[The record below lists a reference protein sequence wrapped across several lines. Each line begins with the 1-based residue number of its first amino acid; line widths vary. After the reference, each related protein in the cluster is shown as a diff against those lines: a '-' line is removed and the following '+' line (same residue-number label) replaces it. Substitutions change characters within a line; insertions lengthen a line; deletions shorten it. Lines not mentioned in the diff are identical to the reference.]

1 MAEPAPATPTTTAAT
16 SAVAQSRTEGY
27 EGAPSA
33 AAARTETPGS
43 PQARATEL
51 GVVIGRGVA
60 RGARAVAYERE
71 AGEPLYRPLWI
82 YAVDPG
88 AARSEGATVIIN
100 VPYEPLRDGP
110 EGALFKVVPRD
121 ASTGT
126 RYKTLNPNAVD
137 ILLGSGRAPSPG
149 DARFHQQMVYAVCSA
164 VYAAFRRA
172 LGRQITWGFE
182 RTSADDP
189 DGGHLLLF
197 PHGGQRENA
206 WYDPVEGSL
215 RFGYY
220 RAKDDVAGRNVPRG
234 YVFTALSHDIVAHE
248 VTHALLDGLRSHFL
262 LPTSPDVL
270 GFHEGFADVIAI
282 LQHFS
287 YPEVV
292 RAAIAGSRG
301 SVSQSELLT
310 GLARQFG
317 HTTGTKGALRTAVE
331 VNDRGEVVPRLYE
344 VDAEQHEMGSV
355 LVSAVFD
362 AFLTVFK
369 RKTARYVRLA
379 TEGSGVLPLGELPA
393 DLQSVLAER
402 ASKLASQF
410 LAICI
415 RAIDYCPPVDIELG
429 EFLRALLT
437 ADYDLVPD
445 DPWGYRE
452 AMIEAFSRH
461 RIYPPQV
468 RSLAEDELRW
478 QPPARAIDRAEELTF
493 ARLQFRGDPGSA
505 ADARE
510 LERQAAAIG
519 AIVVND
525 FEQFG
530 MATPGQG
537 ADGDFLEQPCVQ
549 SVRSCRRV
557 GPDGQVVF
565 DLVAEVTQRRI
576 VAHPEGDFDMY
587 GGATVLIGPNG
598 EIRYVIA
605 KNVSNAR
612 RTERHRQFVQGR
624 GRVLW
629 QIGADDRWS
638 PRRDLFEL
646 LHQKKHA
653 PEADDLA

>member
-1 MAEPAPATPTTTAAT
+1 MAERPDPATPTTTAAAA
-16 SAVAQSRTEGY
+16 AVTQSRTESY
-27 EGAPSA
+27 LAPSA
-33 AAARTETPGS
+33 PAALAAGTPPS
-43 PQARATEL
+43 PQARAAAL
-51 GVVIGRGVA
+51 GFVIGRGVA
-60 RGARAVAYERE
+60 RGAQAAAYERLS
-71 AGEPLYRPLWI
+71 GDPLYRPLWI

-88 AARSEGATVIIN
+88 AARGDGATAIIN

-110 EGALFKVVPRD
+110 EGALFKVVSRD
-121 ASTGT
+121 AGTGT
-126 RYKTLNPNAVD
+126 RYKTLDPNAVD
-137 ILLGSGRAPSPG
+137 VLLQSGRAPSPA

-172 LGRQITWGFE
+172 LGRQVAWGFE
-182 RTSADDP
+182 RTSGDDP
-189 DGGHLLLF
+189 EGTHLLLF

-220 RAKDDVAGRNVPRG
+220 RAKDDVAGRNVPSG

-248 VTHALLDGLRSHFL
+248 VTHALLDGLRSHFM

-270 GFHEGFADVIAI
+270 GFHEGFADVVAI

-292 RAAIAGSRG
+292 HTAIAASRG
-301 SVSQSELLT
+301 TLSQAELLV

-317 HTTGTKGALRTAVE
+317 HTTGAKQALRTAVE
-331 VNDRGEVVPRLYE
+331 VNDRGEVLPRLYRA
-344 VDAEQHEMGSV
+344 DAEQHEMGSV

-379 TEGSGVLPLGELPA
+379 TDGTGVLPLGELPA
-393 DLQSVLAER
+393 DLQTVLAER

-410 LAICI
+410 LSICI

-429 EFLRALLT
+429 EYLRALLT

-452 AMIEAFSRH
+452 AWIEAFSRH

-478 QPPARAIDRAEELTF
+478 QPPDQVIDPDEELSF
-493 ARLQFRGDPGSA
+493 AKLQFRGDPGSA
-505 ADARE
+505 AGAAE

-519 AIVVND
+519 AIVVTHYT
-525 FEQFG
+525 QFG
-530 MATPGQG
+530 MAKPGPRPE
-537 ADGDFLEQPCVQ
+537 GDYLELPCVQ

-557 GPDGQVVF
+557 GPDGQIVF
-565 DLVAEVTQRRI
+565 DLVAEVTQRRV
-576 VAHPEGDFDMY
+576 VAHPEGDFDVY

-598 EIRYVIA
+598 EMRYVVA
-605 KNVSNAR
+605 KNVLNAR
-612 RTERHRQFVQGR
+612 RTERQRQFVQGR

-629 QIGADDRWS
+629 SVEKDDRWI

-646 LHQKKHA
+646 LHQKTSSR
-653 PEADDLA
+653 